1 MFLRGRSAAALCFE
15 IIGVKVMLEPQ
26 RKRLGKGQLSL
37 PVGKSTHKHTHT
49 LPDLGHSE
57 KGEDFGHIVQ
67 TSANHS
73 LP

>member
-1 MFLRGRSAAALCFE
+1 MLKLFLRGRSAAVL
-15 IIGVKVMLEPQ
+15 KVMLEHQ
-26 RKRLGKGQLSL
+26 RNDWVKVNSASL
-37 PVGKSTHKHTHT
+37 LVKAHT
-49 LPDLGHSE
+49 LPELGHSE